1 MQGGRL
7 SRGLHGCAGKP
18 PLPPT
23 AERASPTTAAGGGG
37 EGEGEAGTPRRRRVS
52 HESRESAMDPRHLS
66 VGVTPGSGGSGGQSV
81 DASARRRRRMSAPLT
96 GTRLMLAF
104 NAAAGDGY
112 GGRSSSSSWS
122 SSGGLDLSLDE
133 PHPRYSQH
141 RVYPEFSPMSNMGR
155 LLFHGS
161 PLGSPTTD
169 DDVLVMDGYLVADGF
184 SPGPKRY
191 ASFTDL
197 RLVHTNSPGSGGSG
211 RHGSSLQFSYGK
223 ESCVARVMN
232 PRHSEVELQR
242 GRPVQS
248 AGPNMQASP
257 RTYHPSLQA
266 AGVATIPMR
275 PPAAPYLTLT
285 RAATTTSATATPARA
300 QAGFSWTPKRPEL
313 KPPSVQRATFAWPPT
328 EEENAS
334 ISQCLYGPRGAPQ

>member
-1 MQGGRL
+1 
-7 SRGLHGCAGKP
+7 
-18 PLPPT
+18 
-23 AERASPTTAAGGGG
+23 
-37 EGEGEAGTPRRRRVS
+37 
-52 HESRESAMDPRHLS
+52 MDPRHLG
-66 VGVTPGSGGSGGQSV
+66 VGATPGSGGSGGQSV

-104 NAAAGDGY
+104 NDAAGDGH
-112 GGRSSSSSWS
+112 GGRSSSSSS

-133 PHPRYSQH
+133 PHPRYSHH

-169 DDVLVMDGYLVADGF
+169 DDVLVMDGVLVADGF

-211 RHGSSLQFSYGK
+211 RHGSSLQGHFINQAPMHGNLFFLRLLLWLALSGSIHKMRVFRKFSYGK
-223 ESCVARVMN
+223 ESCVVQAMN

-242 GRPVQS
+242 GRSVQS

-266 AGVATIPMR
+266 AGVTTIPMR
-275 PPAAPYLTLT
+275 PPAAPYLTPP
-285 RAATTTSATATPARA
+285 RAATTTTATATPARA
-300 QAGFSWTPKRPEL
+300 QASFSWTPKRPES
-313 KPPSVQRATFAWPPT
+313 KAPSVQRATFAWPPT

-334 ISQCLYGPRGAPQ
+334 ISQCLYGPRGAPQRRLPVFVSICPA

>member
-1 MQGGRL
+1 
-7 SRGLHGCAGKP
+7 
-18 PLPPT
+18 
-23 AERASPTTAAGGGG
+23 
-37 EGEGEAGTPRRRRVS
+37 
-52 HESRESAMDPRHLS
+52 
-66 VGVTPGSGGSGGQSV
+66 
-81 DASARRRRRMSAPLT
+81 
-96 GTRLMLAF
+96 MLAF

-112 GGRSSSSSWS
+112 GGRSSSSSSS

-232 PRHSEVELQR
+232 PRHSEDSEQIHQRDSAPFATEFYESDIEVVELQR

-275 PPAAPYLTLT
+275 PPAAPYLTPT

-334 ISQCLYGPRGAPQ
+334 ISQCLYGPRGAPQRRLPVFVSICPA